1 MFGNRLLI
9 IFCSFL
15 TLLSAYAQ
23 GVVHQQGYVRSVG
36 RPENKTGKRLS
47 GAVIK
52 VSGQHNTVRS
62 GQNGM
67 FTLQFTGLREG
78 KDSYS
83 FSSVRLAGYDLQ
95 DAGVL
100 GRRHP
105 LSSTVPVEVVL
116 VPQALKTEIEER
128 VRRTVEL
135 QYQKKLRRVNALR
148 AKDAERYQAELQRLE
163 AEYEK
168 RDQLITDM
176 VNRYAST
183 DYARLDSL
191 SARINQFIENGEL
204 ERADSLINAQDVSR
218 LEAEHTALQAR
229 TAQLR
234 SDLSQSEAASQAS
247 LRQLLSLYE
256 GKRDIHIARFEND
269 SAAKYWE
276 KIVALDTTQVEHLL
290 GADEFI
296 SDYTADY
303 ERGLTL
309 ARMALRQALKQYGEK
324 HVLTALAYNDMA
336 SHSSTQSKFHLALE
350 YYGKAL
356 DILRELYGDEC
367 PEVALEYNNI
377 AFIYACQSQYAKAL
391 ETYQKA
397 LAIYRK
403 TLGEED
409 EHVATCYHNL
419 GSVYD
424 PQGRY
429 AESLEVCR
437 KALSIRLKVLGEMHP
452 DVAVSY
458 NCIGAAYQKL
468 GQYGQALE
476 YLDKSLAI
484 NRKIYGEAHPSVAT
498 VINNIGAV
506 YLAQGQ
512 YKSALEYYEKA
523 RDILVGIYGEDHPD
537 VALNYNNI
545 GSVYATLGQNETAL
559 EQYRKAL
566 RIALKVHGEKHVDV
580 ARTYNNIGMCLSKQ
594 GQYVQAVEYYLKAL
608 SVDTSIFGEEHPH
621 VATCYD
627 NLGIAFSGQGQQEQ
641 ALEYQMKALSIRRKL
656 FGEEHPDVAA
666 SYNNIGY
673 VYMNEGK
680 YDLALE
686 YFRKALYR
694 RVKALG
700 ENHPDVATCYTNMG
714 MVYLKQQR
722 FDLIAECYTKLLG
735 IYEHLNGAE
744 SVETATCHYVLGSTY
759 FAQEQYA
766 QAWKHYEDFMTIY
779 HKLNIPEPA
788 EILSSIY
795 SSLTVWHDKSPEESE
810 TKFMGFMSTHMPIA
824 TIVPGGVAASRGLEG
839 TYYVL
844 EFGDWKVDCNEN
856 LFVANNRQ
864 KTSCKTV
871 VLYRDGNF
879 IQVSFDG
886 QVGAQLGV
894 KTVDISERDSV
905 LKAWREWRK

>member
-1 MFGNRLLI
+1 MVKNRLLI
-9 IFCSFL
+9 LFFSFL
-15 TLLSAYAQ
+15 EFLSAYAQ

-36 RPENKTGKRLS
+36 RPENKAGKRLS

-62 GQNGM
+62 GQNGK

-95 DAGVL
+95 DAGML
-100 GRRHP
+100 GHRHP

-128 VRRTVEL
+128 VRRTVE
-135 QYQKKLRRVNALR
+135 QHYQKKLRYVNALR
-148 AKDAERYQAELQRLE
+148 AKDAERYQVELKRLE

-204 ERADSLINAQDVSR
+204 ERADSLINAQDMSR
-218 LEAEHTALQAR
+218 LEAEHTALHAR

-269 SAAKYWE
+269 SAAMYWE
-276 KIVALDTTQVEHLL
+276 KIVALDTANVEHLQ
-290 GADEFI
+290 GAGKFI
-296 SDYTADY
+296 SDYMADY
-303 ERGLTL
+303 DRGFTL

-324 HVLTALAYNDMA
+324 HVLTAVAYNDMA
-336 SHSSTQSKFHLALE
+336 SHSSAQSRFTQALA

-356 DILRELYGDEC
+356 GILRELYGDES
-367 PEVALEYNNI
+367 PEVALEYNNM
-377 AFIYACQSQYAKAL
+377 ALVYATQGQYAEAL
-391 ETYQKA
+391 NTYEKA
-397 LAIYRK
+397 LAIYRNA
-403 TLGEED
+403 LGEED

-424 PQGRY
+424 PQGKY
-429 AESLEVCR
+429 AESLEVCS
-437 KALSIRLKVLGEMHP
+437 KALAIRLKVLGEMHP
-452 DVAVSY
+452 DVAISY
-458 NCIGAAYQKL
+458 NCIGAAYHQL
-468 GQYGQALE
+468 GQYDQALA
-476 YLDKSLAI
+476 YLNKSLVI

-498 VINNIGAV
+498 VLNNVGAV

-523 RDILVGIYGEDHPD
+523 RDILVGIYGEDNPD
-537 VALNYNNI
+537 VALCCNNI
-545 GSVYATLGQNETAL
+545 GTVYVTVNQFDAAL
-559 EQYRKAL
+559 EQFQKAL
-566 RIALKVHGEKHVDV
+566 RIELEVYGDRHLDL
-580 ARTYNNIGMCLSKQ
+580 ARTYNNIGLCQSRQ
-594 GQYVQAVEYYLKAL
+594 GQYVLAIDNYRKAL
-608 SVDTSIFGEEHPH
+608 SIDKSIFGEEHPH

-627 NLGIAFSGQGQQEQ
+627 NLGLALSGQGQHEQ

-656 FGEEHPDVAA
+656 FGEEHPDVAV
-666 SYNNIGY
+666 SYNNIGFI
-673 VYMNEGK
+673 YMNQGK

-686 YFRKALYR
+686 YFGKALPI

-700 ENHPDVATCYTNMG
+700 ENHPDVATCYRNMS

-722 FDLIAECYTKLLG
+722 FDLIAECYAKLLS

-744 SVETATCHYVLGSTY
+744 SAEAATCHYILGSAF

-766 QAWKHYEDFMTIY
+766 QAWKHYEGFMSIY
-779 HKLNIPEPA
+779 HKLSIPEPS

-795 SSLTVWHDKSPEESE
+795 SSLTVWHDKQPQESE
-810 TKFMGFMSTHMPIA
+810 AKFMGFMATHMPTA
-824 TIVPGGVAASRGLEG
+824 SIVPGGVAASRGLEG

-844 EFGDWKVDCNEN
+844 EFGDWKADSNEN
-856 LFVANNRQ
+856 LLVANNRQ
-864 KTSCKTV
+864 KTLCKNL
-871 VLYRDGNF
+871 VLYRDGKF
-879 IQVSFDG
+879 IEASFDG

-894 KTVDISERDSV
+894 KTVDKSERNAV
-905 LKAWREWRK
+905 LKAWKEWRK

>member
-1 MFGNRLLI
+1 MMKNRLLI
-9 IFCSFL
+9 LFCSFL

-36 RPENKTGKRLS
+36 RPENKAGKRLP

-62 GQNGM
+62 GQNGK

-83 FSSVRLAGYDLQ
+83 FSSVRLAGYELQ
-95 DAGVL
+95 DVGVL

-135 QYQKKLRRVNALR
+135 QYQKKLRQVNALR
-148 AKDAERYQAELQRLE
+148 AKDAERYQVELQRLE

-191 SARINQFIENGEL
+191 SARINLFIERGEL
-204 ERADSLINAQDVSR
+204 ERADSLINAQDMSR

-269 SAAKYWE
+269 SAAMYWE

-290 GADEFI
+290 GAEKFI
-296 SDYTADY
+296 SDYMADY
-303 ERGLTL
+303 DRGFTL

-324 HVLTALAYNDMA
+324 HVLVALAYNDMA
-336 SHSSTQSKFHLALE
+336 SHSSTQSKFSLALE

-356 DILRELYGDEC
+356 DILQILYGDDS

-377 AFIYACQSQYAKAL
+377 AFIYASQGQYVQALVTYEKAL
-391 ETYQKA
+391 D
-397 LAIYRK
+397 IYRK
-403 TLGEED
+403 TLGDED

-424 PQGRY
+424 PQGKY
-429 AESLEVCR
+429 AESLEVYQ
-437 KALSIRLKVLGEMHP
+437 KALSIRLKLLGEMHP
-452 DVAVSY
+452 DVAISY
-458 NCIGAAYQKL
+458 NCIGAAYHQI
-468 GQYGQALE
+468 GQYDQALE
-476 YLDKSLAI
+476 YLNKSLAI
-484 NRKIYGEAHPSVAT
+484 NRKIYGEKHPSVAT
-498 VINNIGAV
+498 VLNNIGAV
-506 YLAQGQ
+506 YLVQGQ

-523 RDILVGIYGEDHPD
+523 RDILVGIYGEDNPD
-537 VALNYNNI
+537 VALCHNNI
-545 GSVYATLGQNETAL
+545 GTVYVTIGKNETAL
-559 EQYRKAL
+559 AQFQKAL
-566 RIALKVHGEKHVDV
+566 RIELEVYGDRHLDV
-580 ARTYNNIGMCLSKQ
+580 ARTYNNIGQCQSRQ
-594 GQYVQAVEYYLKAL
+594 GQYVLAIDNYCKAL
-608 SVDTSIFGEEHPH
+608 SIDRSIFGEEHPH

-627 NLGIAFSGQGQQEQ
+627 NLGLALSGQGQHEK

-656 FGEEHPDVAA
+656 FGDEHPDVAV
-666 SYNNIGY
+666 SYNNIGFT
-673 VYMNEGK
+673 YMNQGK

-686 YFRKALYR
+686 YFGKALSI

-700 ENHPDVATCYTNMG
+700 ENHPDVATCYRNMS
-714 MVYLKQQR
+714 MVYLKLQR
-722 FDLIAECYTKLLG
+722 FDLLAECYTKLLG
-735 IYEHLNGAE
+735 IYGHLNGAE
-744 SVETATCHYVLGSTY
+744 SAEAATCHYILGSTF

-766 QAWKHYEDFMTIY
+766 QAWKHYEDFMSIY
-779 HKLNIPEPA
+779 QKLNISEPA

-810 TKFMGFMSTHMPIA
+810 AKFADFMSNHLPIA
-824 TIVPGGVAASRGLEG
+824 TIVPGGVASSRGLEG

-844 EFGDWKVDCNEN
+844 EFGDWKVDSNEN
-856 LFVANNRQ
+856 LLVANNRQ
-864 KTSCKTV
+864 KSSYKTI
-871 VLYRDGNF
+871 VLYRDGKF
-879 IQVSFDG
+879 VEESFDG

-894 KTVDISERDSV
+894 KTVDKSERSAV
-905 LKAWREWRK
+905 LKAWKERRK